1 MRSAWPGDESMPNDQ
16 ISTTDLL
23 HLSRLITTGQLS
35 ACFAHEVTHPL
46 MLIRGHLRF
55 IEETLGADH
64 PLRANLEAIDRAER
78 RIEDMAKRM
87 LDFSRKGAPV
97 SKHCDIEEVIAD
109 ALGFMQPYFRN
120 RHISVKVHA
129 DPGLPFVRIDRYQ
142 IIQALVNLLQNS
154 AESMSE
160 MDKRVL
166 TITAKAEGA
175 QMRIA
180 ITDTG
185 SGISAEDLPRIFEPF
200 FTTKGERGTG
210 LGLFIVKDVIEQH
223 NGAIDVRTGAT
234 GTTFII
240 SLPL

>member
-1 MRSAWPGDESMPNDQ
+1 MRSTWPGHERMPNDQ
-16 ISTTDLL
+16 LSTTDLL
-23 HLSRLITTGQLS
+23 HLSRLITTGRLS

-55 IEETLGADH
+55 IEEALGADH
-64 PLRANLEAIDRAER
+64 PLRVNLEAIDRAER

-87 LDFSRKGAPV
+87 LDFTRKGDPI
-97 SKHCDIEEVIAD
+97 SQYCDAEQVISD
-109 ALGFMQPYFRN
+109 ALGFIQPYFRSRYIN
-120 RHISVKVHA
+120 VRVHA
-129 DPGLPFVRIDRYQ
+129 EPGLPVVKIDRFQ

-154 AESMSE
+154 AEAMSE

-166 TITAKAEGA
+166 TITAKAEGT

-185 SGISAEDLPRIFEPF
+185 SGISAEDLPRVFEPF